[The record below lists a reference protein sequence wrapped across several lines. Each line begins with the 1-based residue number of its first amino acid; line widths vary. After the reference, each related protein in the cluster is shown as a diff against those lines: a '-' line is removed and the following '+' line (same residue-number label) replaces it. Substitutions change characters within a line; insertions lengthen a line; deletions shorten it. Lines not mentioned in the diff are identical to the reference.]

1 MIKPMMTFSPL
12 SIQKSAL
19 AVFMAPLMALLAC
32 SYSPSAWALYKV
44 VGPDGKVTYTDQA
57 PVNQRAQAIN
67 VARAGVNTSNL
78 PYELAQVVVR
88 YPVILYAFKGC
99 TPCDQGRGYLK
110 QRGIPFS
117 EKSADT
123 NADLKAL
130 EQLAGSKQ
138 MPLLRIGQQQ
148 INGYSSANWSG
159 YLDAAGY
166 PKTSALPKD
175 YRWPD
180 ASPLVS
186 TATPA
191 ANTSTTNDSPAPT
204 EAKPRYPTAPG
215 NATGI
220 RF

>member
-1 MIKPMMTFSPL
+1 MIKPMMTFFPL
-12 SIQKSAL
+12 SIQRRAMT
-19 AVFMAPLMALLAC
+19 VVMVPLMSWMAHC
-32 SYSPSAWALYKV
+32 PMAWALYKV
-44 VGPDGKVTYTDQA
+44 VGPDGKVTYTDQV
-57 PVNQRAQAIN
+57 PVNQRGQTLN
-67 VARAGVNTSNL
+67 VARGGINASNL
-78 PYELAQVVVR
+78 PYALAQITSR
-88 YPVILYAFKGC
+88 YPVTLYTYQGC
-99 TPCDQGRGYLK
+99 TPCDQGRTYLK
-110 QRGIPFS
+110 QRGVPFN
-117 EKSADT
+117 EKSVNT

-130 EQLAGSKQ
+130 EQLTGSKQ

-148 INGYSSANWSG
+148 LNGYSSSIWGN
-159 YLDAAGY
+159 YLDAADY

-191 ANTSTTNDSPAPT
+191 ANPSAPNDSSAPT

>member
-1 MIKPMMTFSPL
+1 MIKPMMTLFPL
-12 SIQKSAL
+12 STQRRAL
-19 AVFMAPLMALLAC
+19 AVVMAPLMALLAC
-32 SYSPSAWALYKV
+32 SYSSSAWALYKV

-57 PVNQRAQAIN
+57 PVNQRGQTLH
-67 VARAGVNTSNL
+67 VASGGVSTSNL

-88 YPVILYAFKGC
+88 YPVIFYAFKGC
-99 TPCDQGRGYLK
+99 TPCDQGRTYLK
-110 QRGIPFS
+110 QRGIPFT

-130 EQLAGSKQ
+130 EQVTGTKQ

-148 INGYSSANWSG
+148 INGYSSANWGS

-175 YRWPD
+175 YRWPE

-186 TATPA
+186 IATP
-191 ANTSTTNDSPAPT
+191 TDSSITPDNNPAPQ
-204 EAKPRYPTAPG
+204 AKPRYPTAPG